1 MQEQSK
7 TGHHVR
13 NKYLSEH
20 GVTNLNKIQMNQPW
34 WQMHDLDKR
43 LPLKDINNYDNIN
56 DGVKCNF
63 WRLSDMETN

>member
-7 TGHHVR
+7 TGRHVR

-20 GVTNLNKIQMNQPW
+20 GVT
-34 WQMHDLDKR
+34 WQVHDLDKR
-43 LPLKDINNYDNIN
+43 LALKDINNYDNIN